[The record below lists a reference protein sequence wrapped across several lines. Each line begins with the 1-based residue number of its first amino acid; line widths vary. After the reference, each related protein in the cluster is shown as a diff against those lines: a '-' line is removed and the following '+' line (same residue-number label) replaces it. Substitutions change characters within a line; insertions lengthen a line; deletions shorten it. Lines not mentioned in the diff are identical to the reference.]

1 MTTLNRSDIFENLD
15 HLEENINQI
24 NRDMLNLKN
33 LTVELIEEN
42 VALQIENENLKTL
55 IDKEEKTKKIENG
68 KKDQPK
74 RPLRSKDNLAML
86 YKEGF
91 HICNGELF
99 GKHRKGD
106 DCLFCLEVLSE

>member
-1 MTTLNRSDIFENLD
+1 MNRSDIFEKLANL
-15 HLEENINQI
+15 ESNINQI
-24 NRDMLNLKN
+24 NTDMVNLKK

-42 VALQIENENLKTL
+42 VALQIVNENLKTL
-55 IDKEEKTKKIENG
+55 IDKEEQSKNVEQG
-68 KKDQPK
+68 KKTHVKQP
-74 RPLRSKDNLAML
+74 LSSKDNLAML

-106 DCLFCLEVLSE
+106 DCLFCLEVLTE

>member
-1 MTTLNRSDIFENLD
+1 MNRSEIFEKLA

-24 NRDMLNLKN
+24 NGDMVNLKN

-55 IDKEEKTKKIENG
+55 IDKEEKPKKIESG
-68 KKDQPK
+68 HKAQYK

-106 DCLFCLEVLSE
+106 VCLFCLEVLSE

>member
-1 MTTLNRSDIFENLD
+1 MMFFHFLQFVKCASNKASVENEKTSSFCIIFKFSFIKQSNRSPSF
-15 HLEENINQI
+15 NI
-24 NRDMLNLKN
+24 KFY
-33 LTVELIEEN
+33 
-42 VALQIENENLKTL
+42 LQ
-55 IDKEEKTKKIENG
+55 KKRI
-68 KKDQPK
+68 
-74 RPLRSKDNLAML
+74 RWML

>member
-1 MTTLNRSDIFENLD
+1 MNRSDIFEKLANL
-15 HLEENINQI
+15 ESNINQI
-24 NRDMLNLKN
+24 NTDMANLKH
-33 LTVELIEEN
+33 LTVEVIEEN

-55 IDKEEKTKKIENG
+55 IDKEEKTKVVENG
-68 KKDQPK
+68 KKLPNKQ
-74 RPLRSKDNLAML
+74 PLRSKDNLAML

>member
-1 MTTLNRSDIFENLD
+1 M
-15 HLEENINQI
+15 
-24 NRDMLNLKN
+24 
-33 LTVELIEEN
+33 IEEN

-55 IDKEEKTKKIENG
+55 IDKEEKSKAVENG
-68 KKDQPK
+68 KKLPKKQP
-74 RPLRSKDNLAML
+74 LCSKDNLAML

>member
-1 MTTLNRSDIFENLD
+1 MTRLNRSEIFEKLAR
-15 HLEENINQI
+15 LEENMSQ
-24 NRDMLNLKN
+24 LNNDLSELKH
-33 LTVELIEEN
+33 LTVQMVEEN
-42 VALQIENENLKTL
+42 VALQVENENLKTL
-55 IDKEEKTKKIENG
+55 IDKEEKPKKVENNTKTQR
-68 KKDQPK
+68 KK
-74 RPLRSKDNLAML
+74 PLRSKKNLAML

>member
-1 MTTLNRSDIFENLD
+1 MNRRDICEKVANLD
-15 HLEENINQI
+15 VNINQI
-24 NRDMLNLKN
+24 NSDMGNLKN
-33 LTVELIEEN
+33 LTVEVIEEN

-55 IDKEEKTKKIENG
+55 IDKEEKPKAVENG
-68 KKDQPK
+68 KKLPK
-74 RPLRSKDNLAML
+74 KQPLRSKDNLAML

>member
-1 MTTLNRSDIFENLD
+1 MNRSDIFEKLANL
-15 HLEENINQI
+15 ESNINQI
-24 NRDMLNLKN
+24 NNDMVNLKK

-55 IDKEEKTKKIENG
+55 IDKEEQSKNVEQG
-68 KKDQPK
+68 KKTPVKQ
-74 RPLRSKDNLAML
+74 PLRSKDNLAML

-106 DCLFCLEVLSE
+106 DCLFCLEVLTE

>member
-1 MTTLNRSDIFENLD
+1 LNRSEIFEKLA
-15 HLEENINQI
+15 HLESNINQI
-24 NRDMLNLKN
+24 NNDMVNLKH

-42 VALQIENENLKTL
+42 VALQVENENLKTL
-55 IDKEEKTKKIENG
+55 IDKEEAPKKVENN
-68 KKDQPK
+68 KKGQLK
-74 RPLRSKDNLAML
+74 KPLRSKDNLAML

>member
-1 MTTLNRSDIFENLD
+1 MNRSDIFEKLANL
-15 HLEENINQI
+15 EANIKKI
-24 NRDMLNLKN
+24 NSDMGNLKN
-33 LTVELIEEN
+33 LTVEVIEEN

-55 IDKEEKTKKIENG
+55 IDKEEKPKAVENG
-68 KKDQPK
+68 KKLPK
-74 RPLRSKDNLAML
+74 KQPLRSKDNLAML

>member
-1 MTTLNRSDIFENLD
+1 MNRSDIFEKLA

-24 NRDMLNLKN
+24 NGDMVNLKN

-55 IDKEEKTKKIENG
+55 IDKEEKPKIVGRDKKA
-68 KKDQPK
+68 PYK

>member
-1 MTTLNRSDIFENLD
+1 MNRSDIFEKLANL
-15 HLEENINQI
+15 ESNINQI
-24 NRDMLNLKN
+24 NTDMVNLKK

-55 IDKEEKTKKIENG
+55 IDKEEQSKNVAQG
-68 KKDQPK
+68 KKTPVKQ
-74 RPLRSKDNLAML
+74 PLRSKDNLAML

-106 DCLFCLEVLSE
+106 DCLFCLEVLTE

>member
-1 MTTLNRSDIFENLD
+1 
-15 HLEENINQI
+15 
-24 NRDMLNLKN
+24 
-33 LTVELIEEN
+33 
-42 VALQIENENLKTL
+42 
-55 IDKEEKTKKIENG
+55 
-68 KKDQPK
+68 
-74 RPLRSKDNLAML
+74 PLRSKDNLAML